1 MSEPIAWKELEST
14 VERAATR
21 LGELQQENAGLKRR
35 VAELERALV
44 AQGGEVESRWQ
55 QERNE
60 VAQRVDGLVERLEA
74 ILATVSGE
82 SST

>member
-1 MSEPIAWKELEST
+1 VSEPIAWKELEST

-35 VAELERALV
+35 VAELERALA

-55 QERNE
+55 QERDE

-74 ILATVSGE
+74 ILATVSDE